1 MQRQLVL
8 IALLASV
15 TFSFVVK
22 SQDSKPGSFYTP
34 SDNAQCSTNASSAYF
49 DVILV
54 IDTSVNMGASNLRKI
69 STTLSLS
76 LSKFPI
82 GNQIDIAQGQR
93 NVRIAVVTFD
103 NQATIVAN
111 YSDINSVND
120 LTRILNG
127 VTASNMQGGNLAEG
141 LNKAFYIQTNCTDVL
156 TNGCAEGFYYMRPTA
171 MLIFAA
177 YVDPSGVQNVTELV
191 NIADF
196 FDDGT
201 PITVNFNTAN
211 QGLTNML
218 NMITFNPYVN
228 ASMYNFMG
236 SSGTLTRDLEWAML
250 QANCY
255 CGDDWGT
262 NTYHFNTTLN
272 RWQKNA
278 ECMILSMSDSA
289 VTTNVTQLCADV
301 DHPEIPGYVLTKER
315 ETWLENNLFDF
326 PGESRGK
333 RDVKDLGGNYP
344 FYLGLHKNN
353 NSQWTW
359 WNYDLTEFPATY
371 LNWAPG
377 HPQAGD
383 NCAIADSNDGQHL
396 VWKSYGCDPSMT
408 GLGFSL
414 CQGPACDAT
423 TTICCADCYYCEI
436 NPNCG
441 IFPKKKAF
449 KKRSKKDRL
458 IRKMA
463 KVNGRMVRVA

>member
-1 MQRQLVL
+1 
-8 IALLASV
+8 
-15 TFSFVVK
+15 
-22 SQDSKPGSFYTP
+22 
-34 SDNAQCSTNASSAYF
+34 
-49 DVILV
+49 
-54 IDTSVNMGASNLRKI
+54 
-69 STTLSLS
+69 
-76 LSKFPI
+76 
-82 GNQIDIAQGQR
+82 
-93 NVRIAVVTFD
+93 
-103 NQATIVAN
+103 
-111 YSDINSVND
+111 
-120 LTRILNG
+120 
-127 VTASNMQGGNLAEG
+127 
-141 LNKAFYIQTNCTDVL
+141 
-156 TNGCAEGFYYMRPTA
+156 
-171 MLIFAA
+171 
-177 YVDPSGVQNVTELV
+177 
-191 NIADF
+191 
-196 FDDGT
+196 
-201 PITVNFNTAN
+201 
-211 QGLTNML
+211 
-218 NMITFNPYVN
+218 
-228 ASMYNFMG
+228 MYNFNG

-289 VTTNVTQLCADV
+289 VTTNVTQLCADI
-301 DHPEIPGYVLTKER
+301 DTPEIPGYVLTKER

-333 RDVKDLGGNYP
+333 RDVKNLGGNYP

-463 KVNGRMVRVA
+463 KINGRMVRVA